1 MNDGVLGTG
10 FGAMRHI
17 LFGGFLFDCLLELLQ
32 DVVLLELR
40 MRGHSRMMCKI

>member
-10 FGAMRHI
+10 FRAMRHI
-17 LFGGFLFDCLLELLQ
+17 LLGSFLFNGLLEFLQ